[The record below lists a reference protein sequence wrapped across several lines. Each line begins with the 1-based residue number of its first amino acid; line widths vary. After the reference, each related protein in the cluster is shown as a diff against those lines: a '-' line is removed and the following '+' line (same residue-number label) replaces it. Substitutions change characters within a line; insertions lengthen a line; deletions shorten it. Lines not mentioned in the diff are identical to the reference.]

1 MLKEIRQKI
10 SLSPELEKK
19 IKWASNYST
28 TEINVEN
35 GTLIKLITTNIAYVE
50 AEGGTENFRYE
61 TKNTTSELSKYL
73 RIGIYNKPKTKLFL
87 RKEHIDE

>member
-28 TEINVEN
+28 TEINIEN
-35 GTLIKLITTNIAYVE
+35 GTLIELNNYFLFTNV
-50 AEGGTENFRYE
+50 G
-61 TKNTTSELSKYL
+61 
-73 RIGIYNKPKTKLFL
+73 P
-87 RKEHIDE
+87 